1 MTTLKTKLSFHFPNK
16 LLNIY
21 LSNLFWKLHQN
32 DREKHPL
39 QKAIIIFLQLFL
51 FHI

>member
-16 LLNIY
+16 LLNIF
-21 LSNLFWKLHQN
+21 LSNLFLKLHLN

-39 QKAIIIFLQLFL
+39 KKAILIFLQ
-51 FHI
+51 